1 LNSTKGKMAAGAA
14 WMVAFKLTE
23 RTLTLV
29 STIVLARLLVPADF
43 GVVAMAMSI
52 VATLEVLTAFSID
65 VALIQRADV
74 ERGHLDTAWTFNVIF
89 GAAIALTLFVLAEPT
104 AAFYRHPE
112 LVAVM
117 RVLAI
122 GWLVQGLENVGPVA
136 FRRELEFNKEYWFLS
151 AKKLATFVVTIPL
164 AIWLESYWAL
174 VAGIVAGKLLA
185 AGLSY
190 AVHPFR
196 PRFSLRGARELFAF
210 SRWLFVNNV
219 LFFLNQRATDVV
231 IGRLAGAQALGLY
244 NLSFEI
250 SNMPTTEL
258 AAPINRAVLPGYA
271 KLYRE
276 TGSLAHSYVD
286 VIGLIALL
294 SIPAGAG
301 IAAVAAPFV
310 SVVLG
315 PKWLAAIPLIQILAF
330 YGCVA
335 SLGTN
340 TGVVMM
346 AVGRPHLM
354 TAMALAHVC
363 LLVPALVLATR
374 AAGLA
379 GAALAVLAATVLVT
393 PLNFAI
399 LGRVLGVGVAALVR
413 PLWRPVLGA
422 AAMYGVVRLVL
433 GRLDAAGAGEGAQLA
448 AGVVAGVLAYV
459 VVVAGL
465 WAAAGRP
472 AGAET
477 TILAR
482 VRGMAA
488 R

>member
-1 LNSTKGKMAAGAA
+1 MAAGAA

-52 VATLEVLTAFSID
+52 VAILEVLTAFSID

-74 ERGHLDTAWTFNVIF
+74 QRGHLDTAWTFNVMF
-89 GAAIALTLFVLAEPT
+89 GAAIALTLFLLAEPT

-112 LVAVM
+112 LVPVM

-151 AKKLATFVVTIPL
+151 AKKLAAFAVTIPL
-164 AIWLESYWAL
+164 AIWLRSYWAL
-174 VAGIVAGKLLA
+174 VVGIVAGKFLSA
-185 AGLSY
+185 WLSY

-196 PRFSLRGARELFAF
+196 PRFSLKGARELFAF

-219 LFFLNQRATDVV
+219 LFFLNQRTSDVV

-271 KLYRE
+271 QLYRE
-276 TGSLAHSYVD
+276 TGTLAQSYVA

-301 IAAVAAPFV
+301 IAAIAAPFV
-310 SVVLG
+310 TVVLG
-315 PKWLAAIPLIQILAF
+315 PKWLDAIPLIQILAF

-354 TAMALAHVC
+354 TAMALTHVC
-363 LLVPALVLATR
+363 VLVPALVIATR
-374 AAGLA
+374 TWGLA
-379 GAALAVLAATVLVT
+379 GAALAVLAATVLVL

-399 LGRVLGVGVAALVR
+399 LARVLGAGAMDLVR

-433 GRLDAAGAGEGAQLA
+433 GRLGAAGAGEGVQLA
-448 AGVVAGVLAYV
+448 AGIATGVVAYV
-459 VVVAGL
+459 VAVAIL
-465 WAAAGRP
+465 WAVAGRP
-472 AGAET
+472 EGAET

-482 VRGMAA
+482 LRGMMVQ
-488 R
+488 